1 MLCYNIDMVSNLN
14 KSPLCNVSLFSIFW
28 ALQIL
33 TSKLAYAAGA
43 KLVPFVVQTFT
54 ITFIVLTIYVLP
66 REYKDLKNLSPRIWL
81 GLLIAG
87 GIHMGIGSALSYM
100 GIALTSAINAGA
112 LGQFGTV
119 TTPVLAWF
127 ILKEKFTLAKTVS
140 IITIILG
147 VFLLVTK
154 GQLVIPHIGDILLL
168 LSCIAWSLGNVL
180 VKRIVKSTSVSENIA
195 AFMRPAAGLP
205 LLIFFILLTPLY
217 PPPVKAIFSENYF
230 DFHYLGFVILNGILT
245 AICFICLIK
254 TLKVA
259 SASYMSMMSATTPI
273 LVTLLAVI
281 FLKEKLYLVQIIG
294 ITLII
299 ASGTLTQYLKTDKH

>member
-1 MLCYNIDMVSNLN
+1 MCYDIDVMKNLN
-14 KSPLCNVSLFSIFW
+14 KSPLFNVSLFSLFW

-43 KLVPFVVQTFT
+43 KLVPFAVQTFA
-54 ITFIVLTIYVLP
+54 ITLIVLAIYVLP
-66 REYKDLKNLSPRIWL
+66 REAKEIKNLSPRILL

-100 GIALTSAINAGA
+100 GIALTSAVNAGA

-127 ILKEKFTLAKTVS
+127 ILKEKFTLAKTAS
-140 IITIILG
+140 IIIILLG
-147 VFLLVTK
+147 AFLLVTEGK
-154 GQLVIPHIGDILLL
+154 LVTPHIGDLLLL
-168 LSCIAWSLGNVL
+168 LSCFAWSLSNVL
-180 VKRIVKSTSVSENIA
+180 VKRILKSTSVSQNIA
-195 AFMRPAAGLP
+195 ALMRPVAGLP

-217 PPPVKAIFSENYF
+217 PSPVKSIFVANYF
-230 DFHYLGFVILNGILT
+230 DFHYFTFIVLNGVLM
-245 AICFICLIK
+245 AICFISLIK

-259 SASYMSMMSATTPI
+259 SASYVAMMSAITPI

-281 FLKEKLYLVQIIG
+281 FLKEKLDLVQIIG
-294 ITLII
+294 ITLVI
-299 ASGTLTQYLKTDKH
+299 ASSTLTQYLRTDQH